1 MFFSI
6 FKKNAFSINSRFVSQ
21 KMHELKKKDISDCN
35 VFKLQRFSKV
45 FPNVDGTT
53 LNSTELNKVL
63 KKLKTG
69 KCKDP
74 DNFIYDLFKDGV
86 IGSDLRK
93 SILMLVNN
101 MKSQMKIPSDLK
113 SANITIIHKKGNKVD
128 LNNWRGIFVTSV
140 VRGILMKLIYERTYQ
155 TIDNNMYDRWTNRS

>member
-1 MFFSI
+1 MLNI
-6 FKKNAFSINSRFVSQ
+6 EGKLITNPDEKKSV
-21 KMHELKKKDISDCN
+21 
-35 VFKLQRFSKV
+35 
-45 FPNVDGTT
+45 T
-53 LNSTELNKVL
+53 LNHFENRMRKRKVKDEVEDLIKTEEIVFNKRVKEAKQNVSLPFDITELNKVL
-63 KKLKTG
+63 KNLKTG

-140 VRGILMKLIYERTYQ
+140 VRGILMKLIYERTY
-155 TIDNNMYDRWTNRS
+155 